1 MCSDFQDFPFL
12 AQGSGPFIEA
22 LPGSTTEAPIPIIG
36 QLDPY
41 PGLRAPLT
49 TPCVAVIPS
58 PTATEPTTLIT
69 TNTATST
76 PVPGTDTVTIL
87 SATEDR
93 GQGVTRYLVEALS
106 SHTTDPLPILIM
118 TGTGIN
124 PLGQSPMTSL
134 GNGNYVLE
142 VTLKRRLDTLTVTSS
157 HGGQMTVVF

>member
-1 MCSDFQDFPFL
+1 M
-12 AQGSGPFIEA
+12 
-22 LPGSTTEAPIPIIG
+22 
-36 QLDPY
+36 
-41 PGLRAPLT
+41 
-49 TPCVAVIPS
+49 IPS
-58 PTATEPTTLIT
+58 PTATDPTTLIT
-69 TNTATST
+69 TATATST
-76 PVPGTDTVTIL
+76 PIPGTDTVTIL

-157 HGGQMTVVF
+157 HGGQTTVVF